1 MCQTNPHAQNIRVW
15 MFWGKS
21 VSRFVAKVPN
31 WVFLM
36 FFRGWDPAIWANR
49 EADLLLTSQGSCQRS
64 TGVLVGT
71 PVTGRRC
78 QKELPFF
85 WRRIHACLPHKP
97 TCRVSWYASWCRL
110 DLRFLPRPLHHSR
123 KIYIY
128 IIYTYVIRTSLLYT
142 PEKSRKGRRS
152 TPPTY
157 SSQKVLSHL
166 HVFAPRVSQSSI
178 QMSTGL

>member
-1 MCQTNPHAQNIRVW
+1 MFQDLLPKYQTGS
-15 MFWGKS
+15 FWC
-21 VSRFVAKVPN
+21 
-31 WVFLM
+31 FL
-36 FFRGWDPAIWANR
+36 GGDPVIWANH

-97 TCRVSWYASWCRL
+97 TCQVSWYASWCRL

-123 KIYIY
+123 KIF
-128 IIYTYVIRTSLLYT
+128 VIRTSLLYT

-157 SSQKVLSHL
+157 SWQKVLSHL